1 MNRQKIV
8 AHKRILGSKSELKN
22 LRRTGKVPGV
32 LHGLDDYSL
41 PLTLDQLD
49 LKKAIST
56 SAGRNVLLNLEIEGL
71 GSQTAMVE
79 NLQKDFLKEGVFL
92 HVDLIK
98 VSLDKKIDVQVPVV
112 LVGQEKR
119 INDNGI
125 VSQPIFEVHV
135 QSKPDMIPE
144 NFKID
149 ISNMAVGD
157 SVLMKDLELPEG
169 CDAVTAADEML
180 VSILH
185 PRGGTEAVT
194 EVADGTDTTQA
205 AETVE

>member
-1 MNRQKIV
+1 LNRQVII
-8 AHKRILGSKSELKN
+8 AQKRNLGSKSELKN

-79 NLQKDFLKEGVFL
+79 NLQKDFLKEGVYL

-98 VSLDKKIDVQVPVV
+98 VSLDKKIDVQVPVM

-119 INDNGI
+119 VNDNGI

-144 NFKID
+144 HFKID
-149 ISNMAVGD
+149 ISGMAVGD
-157 SVLMKDLELPEG
+157 SVLMKDLKLPEG

-185 PRGGTEAVT
+185 PRGGTD
-194 EVADGTDTTQA
+194 VAAEDVDGTDVAKT
-205 AETVE
+205 AETAE

>member
-1 MNRQKIV
+1 MNRLQLT
-8 AHKRILGSKSELKN
+8 AQKRILGSKSELKN
-22 LRRTGKVPGV
+22 LRRTGKVPGI
-32 LHGLDDYSL
+32 LHGTDDYSL

-79 NLQKDFLKEGVFL
+79 NLQKDFLKEGVYL

-98 VSLDKKIDVQVPVV
+98 VSLDKKIDVHVPVM
-112 LVGQEKR
+112 LVGHEKR
-119 INDNGI
+119 LSDNGI

-135 QSKPDMIPE
+135 MSTPDMIPE
-144 NFKID
+144 NFKVD
-149 ISNMAVGD
+149 ISGMEIGD
-157 SVLMKDLELPEG
+157 SVLMKDLVLPEG
-169 CDAVTAADEML
+169 CVAVTGADEML

-194 EVADGTDTTQA
+194 EVADGTDTAQA
-205 AETVE
+205 AETA